1 MTETRKWLG
10 RARTIDRELHALVKT
25 RQETMDLLTS
35 ITQNYATDG
44 AQSTKDP
51 HKYDK
56 LVELDNLIDQRTME
70 LIRVRSEILTTI
82 GLVQSGAQ
90 RTVLISYY
98 VRGKTL
104 EDIAEEMGCSSRN
117 VQNIR
122 KRGIAWVEK
131 NITEVPCFST

>member
-1 MTETRKWLG
+1 MTETRQWLG
-10 RARTIDRELHALVKT
+10 RARTIERELKALVRT

-35 ITQNYATDG
+35 ITQNYSSDG

-51 HKYDK
+51 HKFDR
-56 LVELDNLIDQRTME
+56 LTELDNLIEQRTAD
-70 LIRVRSEILTTI
+70 LIRVRSEILTAI
-82 GLVQSGAQ
+82 SNVQSGSQ

-104 EDIAEEMGCSSRN
+104 EDIGEEMGCSSRN

-131 NITEVPCFST
+131 NL